1 MLWSLHDQHAKH
13 RGDSFGIISLYE
25 GGMCTLHLQQLLNLL
40 VEASQAAALG
50 LSCG

>member
-1 MLWSLHDQHAKH
+1 MTSMLNTGEIPLGS
-13 RGDSFGIISLYE
+13 SSLYE